1 MTTLACP
8 EPEPMFFYV
17 VAPARVQPGDVLYE
31 INGRVLRGGPMAIRL
46 VRHTP
51 AESGSRTR
59 AGWELVPTTSRFSR
73 FVDADA
79 RLKVGRYSPTHRIN
93 PIVAAAAKP
102 RRTPKRPKPVDAD
115 QLALFETPVR
125 KR

>member
-1 MTTLACP
+1 MTTAYS

-31 INGRVLRGGPMAIRL
+31 INGRVLRGGPMCIKQI
-46 VRHTP
+46 RHTP

-59 AGWELVPTTSRFSR
+59 PGWELVPTTSRFSR

-79 RLKVGRYSPTHRIN
+79 RLKVGRYTPTHRIN

-102 RRTPKRPKPVDAD
+102 RRTPKRPKPADVD